1 MRSPG
6 DRWGTRHRRNR
17 TRYKYGNSSHHML
30 PIVSQR
36 CTHTCHVPFGTNA
49 RMPCTQIRTSIA
61 TRCLMFDGRGVLMR
75 APHAQR
81 TATHSDVWPL
91 ASAQPVRKSQVQQN
105 LSVPVQ
111 RRAPRCIRTC
121 SHPIVTCTW
130 VQWHV
135 GIGAQLDAQHLA
147 HGYVCFGSVLAPS
160 AHDVDHT
167 TTAGCIRANGTQHHS
182 PSLVPSI
189 FAPDTASGRIGA
201 STYRRRT
208 CPILGMLRGHGACE
222 FGCT

>member
-30 PIVSQR
+30 PIVPQR
-36 CTHTCHVPFGTNA
+36 CRTPAMSRSVQTHACLVHKFA
-49 RMPCTQIRTSIA
+49 RRLQHDVRWRWSLYACTPCAAHS
-61 TRCLMFDGRGVLMR
+61 
-75 APHAQR
+75 HAQR
-81 TATHSDVWPL
+81 RVATSI
-91 ASAQPVRKSQVQQN
+91 STTGKESQVQHN
-105 LSVPVQ
+105 LSVPVL

-160 AHDVDHT
+160 AHAVDHT

-182 PSLVPSI
+182 PSPVPSI
-189 FAPDTASGRIGA
+189 FAPDTASGRTGA
-201 STYRRRT
+201 STYR
-208 CPILGMLRGHGACE
+208 
-222 FGCT
+222 